1 MSAQSERRHEFD
13 VFARLKRGDDLI
25 HIGTVEA
32 ETEDL
37 AKVYA
42 TFTYDEEDWVEMC
55 VIRRDQLHWVR
66 RPQGLFAKEGVS

>member
-1 MSAQSERRHEFD
+1 MSAHSERRHEFD
-13 VFARLKRGDDLI
+13 VFARVKRGDNLI